1 MLSSLIEK
9 YIWLLQE
16 LTDAGEE
23 GMSLDEIVK
32 EYQER
37 YDSAY
42 PRRTFNNHRA
52 SIEEV
57 FGIKIGCD
65 RSTNRYFIDEYAIDK
80 RQTVQWLI
88 NTFSVNSLLSLGK
101 ERLGGRVLV
110 EDVPS
115 GHRFLTK
122 VMTAMMENKVISI
135 TYCKYSSS
143 TPEVLNI
150 HPYAVKEYEKR
161 WYLIGYC
168 VERKA
173 LRLYGLDRIRSIKET
188 GDTFVYPKDFN
199 AREKFVVSFGPYLP
213 EGKPQIIRLKAYGTE
228 ALYLKDLP
236 LHESQTLVSS
246 DDEGSIFRLYL
257 IPTEN
262 FVMELCKLGSRIE
275 VLEPVSLRNR
285 VVDELTKTLDIYR

>member
-1 MLSSLIEK
+1 MILHIREGLSIIIVHLLRRSSVSRSGAIEA
-9 YIWLLQE
+9 Q
-16 LTDAGEE
+16 TDN
-23 GMSLDEIVK
+23 L
-32 EYQER
+32 
-37 YDSAY
+37 
-42 PRRTFNNHRA
+42 F
-52 SIEEV
+52 
-57 FGIKIGCD
+57 
-65 RSTNRYFIDEYAIDK
+65 
-80 RQTVQWLI
+80 
-88 NTFSVNSLLSLGK
+88 
-101 ERLGGRVLV
+101 

-236 LHESQTLVSS
+236 LHESQTLISS
-246 DDEGSIFRLYL
+246 DDEGSIN
-257 IPTEN
+257 TE
-262 FVMELCKLGSRIE
+262 LS
-275 VLEPVSLRNR
+275 
-285 VVDELTKTLDIYR
+285 